1 MTIGIIGVGI
11 EGMAVA
17 TGLLEIRDTELQ
29 LLLSER
35 TKAKSAALKEKYP
48 DRVKVFED
56 NQDVVDGSDW
66 VMLAVMPK
74 QAENVLSALKFHAG
88 QKFISLVPTLSL
100 KRAAELTGLPDVF
113 DVLPMPFCAKHIGP
127 VAMYP
132 GDEEVGAV
140 LRKLGTLVVAQ
151 NGTEMACF
159 RTVTCLMSAYY
170 QLLAKSKELF
180 TDAGASA
187 ENAEAYISTFF
198 EALAKQAQLRP
209 ENLQELAE
217 EMTPGGLNY
226 FIWNDL
232 GEAGLYDRWKQL
244 MEDVLARVKKD

>member
-1 MTIGIIGVGI
+1 MKIGIIGVGI

-17 TGLLEIRDTELQ
+17 TGLLGIEDMDLQ

-35 TKAKSAALKEKYP
+35 TRAKSAALKEKYP
-48 DRVKVFED
+48 DRVEVFAD
-56 NQDVVDGSDW
+56 NQDVVDGADW

-74 QAENVLSALKFHAG
+74 QAEDVLSALQFRAG

-100 KRAAELTGLPDVF
+100 KRAAELTGLPDVY

-132 GDEEVGAV
+132 GDGEVGAV
-140 LRKLGTLVVAQ
+140 LKKLGTLVVAES
-151 NGTEMACF
+151 GTEMACF

-180 TDAGASA
+180 TDNGASA

-198 EALAKQAQLRP
+198 ETLALQAQLRP

-232 GEAGLYDRWKQL
+232 GGAGLYDRWKAR
-244 MEDVLARVKKD
+244 MEDVLNRVKKD